1 MPLPILPKRYC
12 DPASLVKS
20 KAGSAGFVS
29 NPILFFFFQILKGAG
44 AKEDLAD
51 ALGQTPQFY
60 LENKASGQL
69 DLKVYSLLILVLLR
83 YFWGDFIQ
91 CFNAKLRKNKAGYT
105 AGPSQTV
112 GQGQ

>member
-1 MPLPILPKRYC
+1 MLLNSSKYVRNDILTPRHLLTCY
-12 DPASLVKS
+12 
-20 KAGSAGFVS
+20 AGFVS
-29 NPILFFFFQILKGAG
+29 NPSLFSLQILKGAG

-83 YFWGDFIQ
+83 HF
-91 CFNAKLRKNKAGYT
+91 
-105 AGPSQTV
+105 
-112 GQGQ
+112 